1 MKRILLSISIILIMS
16 VNIYADVY
24 VLIETETRN
33 VLDLSPRND
42 AVIQEGQEKII
53 IPGIISDY
61 PLLGDI
67 QDYKFI
73 NNRFVLNTEKV
84 NEKSLEISNYNKR
97 VEELKI
103 IRDKSDLMA
112 KKELEK
118 EGIIFKQVKDE
129 DFNSNGN
136 SE

>member
-1 MKRILLSISIILIMS
+1 MVAS
-16 VNIYADVY
+16 VAHAKWYVVNQDNEI
-24 VLIETETRN
+24 VLIANYEPSR
-33 VLDLSPRND
+33 LDLESRNEISVYSD
-42 AVIQEGQEKII
+42 LDIELQEAEYRNGKII
-53 IPGIISDY
+53 KHVET
-61 PLLGDI
+61 
-67 QDYKFI
+67 QA
-73 NNRFVLNTEKV
+73 EKKAKEDKV
-84 NEKSLEISNYNKR
+84 AR

-129 DFNSNGN
+129 DFNSKQVKDEDFNSNGN

>member
-1 MKRILLSISIILIMS
+1 MS